1 MASIGRYIVASAL
14 ACICLSA
21 ACGSDGGDDGC
32 ELGALKGCVP
42 EHNGPREYR
51 YCQADETWSDCTPEA
66 LCDPLAQT
74 GCGEGLACYLA
85 YTSTTVCAPAETLP
99 CSPVEKLSRGVE
111 GGGCQPLCVSE
122 RGNLNEDPEHCADG
136 EVCLNASL
144 PYENVGV
151 CYTPPPDGE

>member
-1 MASIGRYIVASAL
+1 MASIGRYIAL
-14 ACICLSA
+14 AIGCTCLSA
-21 ACGSDGGDDGC
+21 ACGSDGGDDDAC
-32 ELGALKGCVP
+32 ELGAVQGCVP
-42 EHNGPREYR
+42 EHNGPRETR

-74 GCGEGLACYLA
+74 GCADGLVCYLA
-85 YTSTTVCAPAETLP
+85 ATYTTVCAPAETLP
-99 CSPVEKLSRGVE
+99 CSPVEAMASGVE
-111 GGGCQPLCVSE
+111 GPGCQPLCVSD
-122 RGNLNEDPEHCADG
+122 RGNLNEDPEHCAHG